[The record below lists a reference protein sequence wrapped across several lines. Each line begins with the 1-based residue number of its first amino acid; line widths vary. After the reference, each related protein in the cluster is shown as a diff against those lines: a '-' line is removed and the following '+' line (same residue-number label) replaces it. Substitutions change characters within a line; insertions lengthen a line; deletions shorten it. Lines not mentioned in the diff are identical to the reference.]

1 MCEGIVEELRGIDLG
16 DQRLNRRSALVMET
30 LAVNPDLAS
39 RSICVWKSKD
49 SKMSRTAGENACM

>member
-39 RSICVWKSKD
+39 RSRKSKD